1 MGSPKPASRIP
12 HSADDRSNL
21 YTEPSCRSFEA
32 TVIRIGERDGR
43 SIVVLDRIAFYP
55 TSGGQPFDTGQLG
68 SVAVVDTIDEG
79 DEVIHVLSSPMTAGA
94 SVHGEIEWTR
104 RFDHMQQH
112 TGQHV
117 LSAAFDRLFENR
129 TTSFH
134 MGTEVS
140 TIDLAR
146 EAAASDIDRAVEEA
160 NRVVWE
166 DREVSVRFFLRRRS
180 GALYSA
186 RSLCGTEP

>member
-1 MGSPKPASRIP
+1 MP
-12 HSADDRSNL
+12 
-21 YTEPSCRSFEA
+21 
-32 TVIRIGERDGR
+32 
-43 SIVVLDRIAFYP
+43 FYP

-79 DEVIHVLSSPMTAGA
+79 DEVIHVLSSPIFAGA

-166 DREVSVRFFLRRRS
+166 DREVSVRFCFADEAARLP
-180 GALYSA
+180 LQ
-186 RSLCGTEP
+186 RSLCGREP